1 MALSRKMLK
10 GMGLTEEQADTIVEA
25 HTETVEGLKAD
36 LRTAQDTAK
45 QADAYKKRA
54 ETAEKELEAA
64 KKDGWK
70 DKHDQVKK
78 EFDDYKAG
86 INAKEAQAAKEKA
99 VRAYFESKN
108 IKDGNLNIA
117 MRSSAAEIAAIE
129 LDGDK
134 IKDTT
139 ALDNLVSGDYASLVT
154 KPGVRVD
161 TGAKLTGG
169 GAPVTRKSIMEIKD
183 RTERRAAIAANMN
196 VFEKESK

>member
-36 LRTAQDTAK
+36 LKTAQDTAK

-78 EFDDYKAG
+78 EFDDYKAD

-117 MRSSAAEIAAIE
+117 MRSSTAEIAAIE
-129 LDGDK
+129 LEGDK

-139 ALDNLVSGDYASLVT
+139 ALDNLVSGDYASLVST
-154 KPGVRVD
+154 SGVRVD
-161 TGAKLTGG
+161 TGARLNGG
-169 GAPVTRKSIMEIKD
+169 SEPMTRESISKIKNPV
-183 RTERRAAIAANMN
+183 ERQKAIAENIHLYR
-196 VFEKESK
+196 KD